1 MTQFTFLGMSIA
13 TKTGD
18 LGTTSLMFNRR
29 VSKCHPRVEVCGSA
43 DELNSAIGFARAI
56 VGDIVLKT
64 QLERIQADLIGLMG
78 ELATLPE
85 DWAQYQKAGYAF
97 VSQVHVNKLDLW
109 ITEMESQGNTFRGW
123 ATPGNNQA
131 SGALDMARAICRRV
145 ERQICAL
152 SESGEMPNSI
162 VMVYLNR
169 LSDVLWLMARCA
181 EMKASHSAQA

>member
-43 DELNSAIGFARAI
+43 DELNSTLGFARAM
-56 VGDIVLKT
+56 VGDNVFKA
-64 QLERIQADLIGLMG
+64 QLERIQTDLIGLMG

-85 DWAQYQKAGYAF
+85 DWAQYQKAGYAYI
-97 VSQVHVNKLDLW
+97 SQVHVNKLDLW
-109 ITEMESQGNTFRGW
+109 ITEMESQGNKFCGW
-123 ATPGNNQA
+123 ATPGANQA
-131 SGALDMARAICRRV
+131 SGALDMARSICRRV

-152 SESGEMPNSI
+152 FESGQMPNST

-169 LSDVLWLMARCA
+169 LSDVLWLMARRA
-181 EMKASHSAQA
+181 EKEASH